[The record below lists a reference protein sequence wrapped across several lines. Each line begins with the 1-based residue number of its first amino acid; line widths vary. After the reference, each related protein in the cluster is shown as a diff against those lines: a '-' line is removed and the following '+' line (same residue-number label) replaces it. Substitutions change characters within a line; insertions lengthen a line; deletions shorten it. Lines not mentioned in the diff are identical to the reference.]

1 MSQYD
6 SINSSTIAVVFF
18 AFNRADKLSNT
29 IKSYLACTG
38 VQTKDIVIYID
49 GPRNSKDDKSVNE
62 CFMVA
67 SQLLPQ
73 ADIIRRIDNIGLKK
87 SIHGGVSDVLKIYD
101 AVIVIEDD
109 LKLEPL
115 FYDFLKNGI
124 IKYHDDVKVYQ
135 ISGYNYNSEEG
146 NKAFF
151 LPLTT
156 SWGWATWRDKWQ
168 GFDLETDYQFL
179 ISTKYNKKRYDFDG
193 SFNFSHMLNLE
204 SSGKISSWAI
214 RWYSHVYSCD
224 GLTLY
229 PPQSLVVNDGFNE
242 TGTHS
247 SYTSS
252 ELFSFSKSHSIESI
266 EYPNHVGLS
275 EQKVSSLQ
283 QHLKKHL
290 KKKIV
295 GYLKFIFKRVFH
307 VK

>member
-6 SINSSTIAVVFF
+6 SINSLTIAVVFF
-18 AFNRADKLSNT
+18 AFNRPDKLKNT
-29 IKSYLACTG
+29 IKSYLSCLNA
-38 VQTKDIVIYID
+38 QTENIIVYID
-49 GPRNSKDDKSVNE
+49 GPRNSKDDKFVNE

-73 ADIIRRIDNIGLKK
+73 ANIIRRIDNIGLKK
-87 SIHGGVSDVLKIYD
+87 SIHGGVSDVLKTYD

-115 FYDFLKNGI
+115 FYDFLKTGL
-124 IKYHDDVKVYQ
+124 IKYHDDEKIYQ
-135 ISGYNYNSEEG
+135 ISGYNYNPKEG
-146 NKAFF
+146 NEAFF

-156 SWGWATWRDKWQ
+156 SWGWATWSDKWQ
-168 GFDLETDYQFL
+168 DFDLETDYQFL

-193 SFNFSHMLNLE
+193 AFNFSKMLSLE

-214 RWYSHVYSCD
+214 RWYSYVYSHD

-242 TGTHS
+242 SGTHS

-252 ELFSFSKSHSIESI
+252 ELFSSSKYYSIEGI
-266 EYPNHVGLS
+266 EYPNHVSLS
-275 EQKVSSLQ
+275 EQRIRSLQ
-283 QHLKKHL
+283 KHLKNHL
-290 KKKIV
+290 KKKIA
-295 GYLKFIFKRVFH
+295 GYLKSILKRVFH

>member
-6 SINSSTIAVVFF
+6 SINSVSIAVVFF

-29 IKSYLACTG
+29 IKSYLACTD

-49 GPRNSKDDKSVNE
+49 GPRNCNDDKAVTE
-62 CFMVA
+62 CFVIA

-73 ADIIRRIDNIGLKK
+73 ADIIQRSENVGLKK
-87 SIHGGVSDVLKIYD
+87 SIHGGVSDVLKTYD

-115 FYDFLKNGI
+115 FYDFLKKGI
-124 IKYHDDVKVYQ
+124 IKYHNDVKVYQ
-135 ISGYNYNSEEG
+135 ISGYNYNPKEG
-146 NKAFF
+146 NEAFF

-168 GFDLETDYQFL
+168 SFDLETDYQFL
-179 ISTKYNKKRYDFDG
+179 ISTKCNKKRYDFDD
-193 SFNFSHMLNLE
+193 SFNFSHMLSLE

-214 RWYSHVYSCD
+214 RWYSYVYSCN

-242 TGTHS
+242 SGTHS

-252 ELFSFSKSHSIESI
+252 ELFSSSKSYSIESI

-275 EQKVSSLQ
+275 EQRVSSLQ

-295 GYLKFIFKRVFH
+295 GYLKSIFKRVFH